1 MNKIKTIKKIK
12 TVSKYV
18 MNILAFINA
27 IIVGLSPI
35 WGWDLDKV
43 TKSIVVITGAIGFY
57 LVGDKVGG
65 KVGGKLFETA
75 EPDPIKMEL
84 QSTFN
89 EGLIK
94 DLNDEGVV
102 LENANKN

>member
-1 MNKIKTIKKIK
+1 MKKVKTI
-12 TVSKYV
+12 SKYV
-18 MNILAFINA
+18 MNILAMINGV
-27 IIVGLSPI
+27 IVGLSPI
-35 WGWDLDKV
+35 WGWNLDKV
-43 TKSIVVITGAIGFY
+43 TDSIVVITGIIGLY
-57 LVGDKVGG
+57 L
-65 KVGGKLFETA
+65 VGGKLFETA